1 VVALVMPAA
10 VAAQPVVPISATGT
24 SVVSTPLMS
33 TLVAMTPVTPTSV
46 MRTCVMYFRHVLED
60 KLLVYFFL
68 PAYNEEANIGVL
80 LTKISEAMTETGE
93 DYVTIVVDDGSR
105 DRTAEIVE
113 SKRESAHTYLVKH
126 VVNRGL
132 HESLRTGLS
141 TFLDLAKDDDDILVT
156 MDADNTHEPS
166 ISPEMIRL
174 IRKGFDVVIASRYRP
189 GSAEIGLSFGRHL
202 MSRTV
207 NLMLAGLFRIHG
219 ARDYTC
225 GYRAYRR
232 RALARAWAAFGNRF
246 IESTTFSAMAEIL
259 LKMGK
264 LGVRVAEVPFVLRYD
279 QKGGASKMRI
289 LATIFDYFRMMVRVW
304 LAPVQTGADD

>member
-1 VVALVMPAA
+1 M
-10 VAAQPVVPISATGT
+10 
-24 SVVSTPLMS
+24 
-33 TLVAMTPVTPTSV
+33 
-46 MRTCVMYFRHVLED
+46 
-60 KLLVYFFL
+60 VYYFL
-68 PAYNEEANIGVL
+68 PAYNEEASIGVL
-80 LTKISEAMTETGE
+80 LTKISEVMAEVGE

-105 DRTAEIVE
+105 DRTAEIVD
-113 SKRESAHTYLVKH
+113 SKRASAHTYLVKH
-126 VVNRGL
+126 VANRGL
-132 HESLRTGLS
+132 HESLRTGIF
-141 TFLDLAKDDDDILVT
+141 TFLQLARDDDDILVA

-166 ISPEMIRL
+166 TTPDMIRL
-174 IRKGFDVVIASRYRP
+174 IREGFDVVIASRYRP
-189 GSAEIGLSFGRHL
+189 GSREIGLSAGRHL

-207 NLMLAGLFRIHG
+207 NLMLAGLFRIDG

-232 RALARAWAAFGNRF
+232 HALARAWEAFGDRF

-279 QKGGASKMRI
+279 QKGGASKMRV

-304 LAPVQTGADD
+304 RIPVRTWADD